1 MLAIDELRAGYG
13 GGTVLHDVTL
23 TAATGT
29 VHAVVGPNGAGKT
42 TLLHTIAGLI
52 HPTAGTITHHGTTVT
67 GWPAHR
73 IARTGMRLVPQG
85 RRVFAQLTV
94 LEHLHL
100 AHRARRTAGPWTP
113 RRILQTLP
121 PLEARLRH
129 LGAQLSGGEQQMLA
143 LARALLG
150 NPSLLL
156 LDEPTEGLAPTVADT
171 IQSIVRDAAAQH
183 GVTVLLAES
192 DTVHAAPL
200 TGRITHLRDGH
211 TTEPVPP
218 TTPGP
223 ADHDPTGAQP

>member
-1 MLAIDELRAGYG
+1 MLTIDSVRAGYQ
-13 GGTVLHDVTL
+13 GGTVLHDVAL
-23 TAATGT
+23 TVATGT

-52 HPTAGTITHHGTTVT
+52 HPTAGTITHHGTTIT

-73 IARTGMRLVPQG
+73 IARSGVRLVPQG
-85 RRVFAQLTV
+85 RRVFAHLTV

-100 AHRARRTAGPWTP
+100 AHRTRRSTGPWKP
-113 RRILQTLP
+113 KHILQTLP
-121 PLEARLRH
+121 QLEARRTH

-150 NPSLLL
+150 NPRLLL

-171 IQSIVRDAAAQH
+171 IRAIVRDAAEQH

-192 DTVHAAPL
+192 DIVHAAPL
-200 TGRITHLRDGH
+200 TERITHLRDGH

-218 TTPGP
+218 TALASAHCHPS
-223 ADHDPTGAQP
+223 GAQP

>member
-1 MLAIDELRAGYG
+1 MLTIDELRAGYDG
-13 GGTVLHDVTL
+13 GSVLHRVTL
-23 TAATGT
+23 TVATGT

-52 HPTAGTITHHGTTVT
+52 HPTAGTITHHGATIT
-67 GWPAHR
+67 GRPAHR
-73 IARTGMRLVPQG
+73 IARNGVRLVPQG

-100 AHRARRTAGPWTP
+100 AHRARRSTGPWTP
-113 RRILQTLP
+113 QRILQTLP

-150 NPSLLL
+150 NPRLLL

-171 IQSIVRDAAAQH
+171 IQGIVRDAAEQH
-183 GVTVLLAES
+183 GLTVLLAES

-200 TGRITHLRDGH
+200 TEHITHLRDGH

-218 TTPGP
+218 TALASAHRLPS
-223 ADHDPTGAQP
+223 GAQP